1 MTQVVEGEGAASGRA
16 AQGPLA
22 GIKVV
27 ELGQLI
33 AGPYAGRLLA
43 EFGADVVKIEPPG
56 IGDPLRTWRVM
67 RDGTSLW
74 WYLQARNKRSVTADL
89 RTPEGQEIVRRLAG
103 EADILIENFR
113 PGAMEKWGL
122 GFEALSAINPKL
134 VMVRISGYGQ
144 TGPYSQRPGF
154 GVIGE
159 AMGGIRYTTGSPDRA
174 PARTGIS
181 IGDTLSSL
189 YGVMGALMS
198 VIHVVKNGGK
208 GQVVDVA
215 LTESVLSVMESLVPE
230 YGVAGVIRERS
241 GGALPGIV
249 PTDAYPCSDGFVLI
263 AGNGDSIFKRLMSTI
278 GREDLAADPRLARND
293 GRAAAVDE
301 IDGAIGAWT
310 RTRTIAEVIDTM
322 NDASVPGGRIY
333 NAADIVADPHYRAR
347 GMVFD
352 TALPDGTSM
361 PVPGIAPKLS
371 ETPGVMRSLG
381 PSLGAHTDEVLAD
394 LGYAQDEIATMRQRG
409 IV

>member
-1 MTQVVEGEGAASGRA
+1 MTD

-56 IGDPLRTWRVM
+56 IGDPLRKWRVM
-67 RDGTSLW
+67 HGDTSLW

-89 RTPEGQEIVRRLAG
+89 RKPEGQEIVRRLARD
-103 EADILIENFR
+103 ADILIENFR

-122 GFEALSAINPKL
+122 GWEALSAINPKL
-134 VMVRISGYGQ
+134 VMLRISGYGQ

-174 PARTGIS
+174 PSRTGVS

-198 VIHVVKNGGK
+198 VIHVVKNGGD

-215 LTESVLSVMESLVPE
+215 LNESVLSVMESLIPE
-230 YGVAGVIRERS
+230 YGVAGTIRERS

-249 PTDAYPCSDGFVLI
+249 PTDAYPCRDGYVLI

-278 GREDLAADPRLARND
+278 GRDDLAEDPRLARND
-293 GRAAAVDE
+293 GRAAHVE
-301 IDGAIGAWT
+301 LIDGAIGAWT
-310 RTRTIAEVIDTM
+310 AVRTIAEVLDIM
-322 NDASVPGGRIY
+322 NAASVPVGRIY

-347 GMVFD
+347 EMVVE
-352 TALPDGTSM
+352 TTLPDGTSM
-361 PVPGIAPKLS
+361 PIPGIAPKLS
-371 ETPGVMRSLG
+371 ATPGIMRALG
-381 PSLGAHTDEVLAD
+381 PALGAHTDEVLAEI
-394 LGYAQDEIATMRQRG
+394 GYPAEEIDRMRQGG

>member
-1 MTQVVEGEGAASGRA
+1 MDRQD
-16 AQGPLA
+16 GPLA

-43 EFGADVVKIEPPG
+43 EFGASVVKIEPPG
-56 IGDPLRTWRVM
+56 IGDPLRKWRVM
-67 RDGTSLW
+67 HGDTSLW

-89 RTPEGQEIVRRLAG
+89 KTPEGQEIVRRLVQD
-103 EADILIENFR
+103 ADILIENFR
-113 PGAMEKWGL
+113 PGALEKWGL
-122 GFEALSAINPKL
+122 GWEALSTINPKL
-134 VMVRISGYGQ
+134 VMLRISGYGQ

-174 PARTGIS
+174 PSRTGIS

-198 VIHVVKNGGK
+198 VIHVVRNGGN

-230 YGVAGVIRERS
+230 YGLAGTIRERS
-241 GGALPGIV
+241 GGALPGIA
-249 PTDAYPCSDGFVLI
+249 PTDAYPCTDGYVLI
-263 AGNGDSIFKRLMSTI
+263 AGNGDSIFRRLMAKI
-278 GREDLAADPRLARND
+278 GREDLGEDPRLARND
-293 GRAAAVDE
+293 GRVANIEA
-301 IDGAIGAWT
+301 IDAAIGAWT
-310 RTRTIAEVIDTM
+310 EQRSVADVIEAM
-322 NDASVPGGRIY
+322 NEASVPVGRIY
-333 NAADIVADPHYRAR
+333 NAADIVDDPHYRAR
-347 GMVFD
+347 DMVLD
-352 TALPDGTSM
+352 AALPDGTSM

-371 ETPGVMRSLG
+371 ATPGAIRSLG
-381 PSLGAHTDEVLAD
+381 PALGQHTDEVLAEI
-394 LGYAQDEIATMRQRG
+394 GYEGTEIAAMRQKG

>member
-1 MTQVVEGEGAASGRA
+1 MEQGKDAG
-16 AQGPLA
+16 GPLA

-43 EFGADVVKIEPPG
+43 EFGASVVKIEPPG
-56 IGDPLRTWRVM
+56 IGDPLRKWRVM
-67 RDGTSLW
+67 HGDTSLW

-89 RTPEGQEIVRRLAG
+89 KTPEGQEIVRRLVA

-122 GFEALSAINPKL
+122 GYEALSALNPKL
-134 VMVRISGYGQ
+134 VMLRISGYGQ

-174 PARTGIS
+174 PSRTGIS

-215 LTESVLSVMESLVPE
+215 LTESVLSVMESLIPE
-230 YGVAGVIRERS
+230 YGVAGTIRERS

-249 PTDAYPCSDGFVLI
+249 PTDAYSCRDGYVLI
-263 AGNGDSIFKRLMSTI
+263 AGNGDSIFKRLMTKI
-278 GREDLAADPRLARND
+278 GRDDLGNDPSLARND
-293 GRAAAVDE
+293 GRAARVEE
-301 IDGAIGAWT
+301 IDAAIGAWT
-310 RTRTIAEVIDTM
+310 EQHTIAEVIEAM
-322 NDASVPGGRIY
+322 NEASVPVGRIY
-333 NAADIVADPHYRAR
+333 NAADIVDDPHYREREMIVDAK
-347 GMVFD
+347 
-352 TALPDGTSM
+352 LPDGTDM
-361 PVPGIAPKLS
+361 PVPGISPKLS
-371 ETPGVMRSLG
+371 ATPGALRSLG
-381 PSLGAHTDEVLAD
+381 PFLGQHTDEVLAEI
-394 LGYAQDEIATMRQRG
+394 GYSESDIKDMRGKG